1 MAFSWQNRPIIVY
14 KERIAVNNE
23 DLLKN
28 IEKLRKKMIAVGLS
42 KGFTSEE
49 ALKLSKKLDNLLN
62 LQMRIIGKISA

>member
-1 MAFSWQNRPIIVY
+1 MH
-14 KERIAVNNE
+14 NE

-28 IEKLRKKMIAVGLS
+28 IEKLRNKMIAVGLS

-49 ALKLSKKLDNLLN
+49 VLKLSQKLDNLLN

>member
-1 MAFSWQNRPIIVY
+1 M
-14 KERIAVNNE
+14 NNE

-28 IEKLRKKMIAVGLS
+28 IEKLRKKMIAAGLS

-49 ALKLSKKLDNLLN
+49 TIKLSKKLDQLLN